1 MEVEGNSFDDLEKK
15 LIDKEQVPKKI
26 KIIIGILII
35 LIILLIGASLFI
47 YFYFNNKNEGNKRK
61 EEDKRSEEEYLLE
74 INGFK
79 EEWYD
84 IFGNRTINISY
95 AENNIIPNSFK
106 KNGAN
111 YIEELGEINNGKDY
125 TKYDVNVYDLYI
137 PFSSLSRKNKHN
149 GIIIFVHGG
158 GFENNTK
165 QETECF
171 AIRFAKLGYIT
182 ANIEYTNSLDKYK
195 EKGFFRILDE
205 ITACIKSIKNE
216 LVSQG
221 FNGDLLELSLYG
233 ISAGGQLILLY
244 TFSIKNKLLP
254 LKYIMNSVGVSSI
267 EPQNWYIPAK
277 DNITLDSIELV
288 EDIEN
293 AKKNGSIIPGDN
305 SILLHITNL
314 MTGKKLSLDEENKLV
329 SNNKINIVDEK
340 YKQMYK
346 YAKYGSPINVIGN
359 CTIPMLCLYG
369 GNDNL
374 VGVIHY
380 SNLKKAYKENGGENN
395 IELIYMKYAGHE
407 RFHHGAEHDII
418 AMKMMH
424 AKKVE
429 YAKKYFTND

>member
-1 MEVEGNSFDDLEKK
+1 MYVEGNSFEDLEKK

-26 KIIIGILII
+26 KIIIVILII
-35 LIILLIGASLFI
+35 LIILLIGASIFI
-47 YFYFNNKNEGNKRK
+47 YFYFHNKNEGNKGK
-61 EEDKRSEEEYLLE
+61 EEDKKSEEEYLLE

-95 AENNIIPNSFK
+95 AENNIISNSFK

-111 YIEELGEINNGKDY
+111 YIEELGEINDGKDY
-125 TKYDVNVYDLYI
+125 TKHDVNVYDLYI
-137 PFSSLSRKNKHN
+137 PFSSLSRKDKHN
-149 GIIIFVHGG
+149 GVILFVHGG

-165 QETECF
+165 QETDCF

-244 TFSIKNKLLP
+244 TFSIKNKIIP
-254 LKYIMNSVGVSSI
+254 LKYIMNSVGVASI
-267 EPQNWYIPAK
+267 EPQNWFIPAK

-314 MTGKKLSLDEENKLV
+314 MTGKKLSLEEENKLV
-329 SNNKINIVDEK
+329 SNNKINIEDEK

-374 VGVIHY
+374 VGVTHY

-395 IELIYMKYAGHE
+395 IELIYMKYGGHE
-407 RFHHGAEHDII
+407 RFHHGTEHDII

-424 AKKVE
+424 AKMVE